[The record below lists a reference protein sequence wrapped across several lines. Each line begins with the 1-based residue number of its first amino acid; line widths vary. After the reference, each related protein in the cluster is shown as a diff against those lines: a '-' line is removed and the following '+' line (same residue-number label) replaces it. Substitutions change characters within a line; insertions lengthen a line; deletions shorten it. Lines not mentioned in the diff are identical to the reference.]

1 MSKNN
6 FDEFVKKL
14 QKEIIDKELEQYN
27 KYVVELFHNP
37 KNWGKPPE
45 EEISVW
51 HAYEGP
57 CGDTMQFFLK
67 IKDNIIK
74 KANFVTDGC
83 GATVATG
90 SQTTMLI
97 EGKPLEFAEQLTPE
111 EIETALKGLPD
122 DHKHCAE
129 LAVRTLRRLIEKYKY
144 ERNEKQVNSNST

>member
-1 MSKNN
+1 MSEED

-14 QKEIIDKELEQYN
+14 QKEINDKELEDYN
-27 KYVVELFHNP
+27 EYVVNLFHNP

-67 IKDNIIK
+67 IKDNIIE
-74 KANFVTDGC
+74 KANFITDGC
-83 GATVATG
+83 GATVAAG
-90 SQTTMLI
+90 SQTTLMI
-97 EGKPLEFAEQLTPE
+97 EGKPLNFAESLVPE
-111 EIETALKGLPD
+111 DIDKALKGLPE

-129 LAVRTLRRLIEKYKY
+129 LSVRTLQRSIEKYRYNKH
-144 ERNEKQVNSNST
+144 